1 MRVYRSFL
9 LLLIILQLLRVSQGN
24 AVSMVHRGIILEKA
38 LREAKGVC
46 PGKITHKRKSEIV
59 EEIKKLTAPAKSAS
73 DPHRNEYGL
82 HDFVPAREQIQAEV
96 ASLCGFSSS
105 SMDSPGVNMEGSDEY
120 LIPSEDVAQDEKDY
134 EEVHGNSPQLIKVV
148 DKMYFLFGLASGM
161 LVVFA
166 YLYLKSASATGSL
179 QVQGTKSI
187 RRPEL

>member
-9 LLLIILQLLRVSQGN
+9 LLLIILQLLHVSQGN
-24 AVSMVHRGIILEKA
+24 PVHMVHSGIILEKA
-38 LREAKGVC
+38 LQEAKGLC
-46 PGKITHKRKSEIV
+46 PGKITHTRKSEIV
-59 EEIKKLTAPAKSAS
+59 EEIKKLTQPAKSAN

-82 HDFVPAREQIQAEV
+82 HDFVPTREQIQTRA

-105 SMDSPGVNMEGSDEY
+105 SMDSPEVNVEGSDEY
-120 LIPSEDVAQDEKDY
+120 LIPSEDVAQDEKEY
-134 EEVHGNSPQLIKVV
+134 EEVHGNSPQLIEVV
-148 DKMYFLFGLASGM
+148 DKIYFLFGLVSGM

-166 YLYLKSASATGSL
+166 YLHLKSPSATGSL

>member
-1 MRVYRSFL
+1 
-9 LLLIILQLLRVSQGN
+9 
-24 AVSMVHRGIILEKA
+24 MVHHGIILEKA
-38 LREAKGVC
+38 LREAKGIC

-73 DPHRNEYGL
+73 DPRRNEYGL

-105 SMDSPGVNMEGSDEY
+105 SMDSPEVNVEGSDAY
-120 LIPSEDVAQDEKDY
+120 LIPSEEVAQDEKDY
-134 EEVHGNSPQLIKVV
+134 EEVHGNSPQLIEVV
-148 DKMYFLFGLASGM
+148 DKIYFLFGLVSGM

-166 YLYLKSASATGSL
+166 YLYLKSPSATGSL